1 MSGQLRYNWTGYE
14 HWGSVGGAVRG
25 LPTTVQYPATATAAT
40 TVTTTT
46 AAEVTTAHFKW
57 GLHSSPRRQQ
67 VVEAAARL
75 QRGTGL
81 NITASARRSR
91 VDTSYTAT
99 LHAVYRCFVVH

>member
-40 TVTTTT
+40 TTT
-46 AAEVTTAHFKW
+46 AAQVTTAHFKW